1 MKQIFL
7 TLILLT
13 SLVNNNYAQE
23 AEQPEVPL
31 FQFFHMYME
40 YGSGEL
46 SNPYGERLFE
56 NLDVKMTYN
65 QNFRGAKWL
74 SLGFIGQVTWDNP
87 SMAKPKPSLSDPG
100 AMTSRM
106 AVPNKMLL
114 SATMGFFQNMLTLS
128 ASTEGI
134 IATTVYYNKVLP
146 PTPGLYSHDLTILF
160 APNFYAGGNKYNDA
174 GILTQ
179 GWFDKLEMRVAYRM
193 KFNQYVGLRPEFL
206 FNITGT
212 EALKG
217 NGRASFMFRFNP
229 RLQFYAEQFSFFI
242 EPRFFFVGDRNF
254 YGPLNS
260 DSGFFWE
267 IKVGFDIAHFIVK
280 E

>member
-13 SLVNNNYAQE
+13 SLASNNYAQE
-23 AEQPEVPL
+23 AAKPEIPL

-46 SNPYGERLFE
+46 SNPYGKRLYE

-65 QNFRGAKWL
+65 QNLSGAKWL
-74 SLGFIGQVTWDNP
+74 SLGFVAQVGW
-87 SMAKPKPSLSDPG
+87 MGLSD
-100 AMTSRM
+100 
-106 AVPNKMLL
+106 NKQSLPQLATL
-114 SATMGFFQNMLTLS
+114 SGTMGFFQNVLTLS
-128 ASTEGI
+128 ASSEGVL
-134 IATTVYYNKVLP
+134 AATVYYNKVLP
-146 PTPGLYSHDLTILF
+146 PVKGLLSHDLTILF
-160 APNFYAGGNKYNDA
+160 APNFYASGNQYNAA
-174 GILTQ
+174 GVLTQ

-193 KFNQYVGLRPEFL
+193 KFNKYVGLRPEFL
-206 FNITGT
+206 FNIGGT

-217 NGRASFMFRFNP
+217 NGRAAFSFRFNP

-254 YGPLNS
+254 ATALNANN
-260 DSGFFWE
+260 GFFWE
-267 IKVGFDIAHFIVK
+267 IKVGFDIAHFIIK
-280 E
+280 D